1 MHIETTSIFNDLL
14 KFRDKY
20 KGQYIVLKYGGALAA
35 DKRIVKNIGRQAAFL
50 NRAIGAKV
58 IIVHGGGEQATAAIE
73 KAGIKPNFHPVTQK
87 RITDE
92 VTLDI
97 FDKTVRK
104 LNKDN
109 VTIMR
114 SVSDEVVFQGMAGYD
129 LDTVIASPENNFTGK
144 IDQVNTDYLT
154 HIGDHIIP
162 VFYTAC
168 RNLSPVNGESRLNVN
183 ADDFAAAVGVSV
195 NAMRLV
201 LLSDIDGVMDQEGK
215 RLTGLSTD
223 DIDELIENGT
233 VTGGMVPKLENA
245 RKCAQ
250 QLTSG
255 GVVILN
261 GATDNIVLQEI
272 LYEKGAGTLIR
283 SPKRIASAIK
293 LENK

>member
-1 MHIETTSIFNDLL
+1 MHKETTSIFNDLL
-14 KFRDKY
+14 RFRDKY

-35 DKRIVKNIGRQAAFL
+35 DGQTVKNIGRQAAFL

-58 IIVHGGGEQATAAIE
+58 IIVHGGGEQASTAIK
-73 KAGIKPNFHPVTQK
+73 KAGIEPKFHPITRK

-92 VTLDI
+92 KTLDI
-97 FDKTVRK
+97 FDKTVRQ

-109 VTIMR
+109 VEIMQ

-129 LDTVIASPENNFTGK
+129 LDTVTASPEDDFTGQVE
-144 IDQVNTDYLT
+144 QVNNGYLT

-201 LLSDIDGVMDQEGK
+201 LLSDIDGVMDQQGK
-215 RLTGLSTD
+215 RLTGLSTN
-223 DIDELIENGT
+223 DIDALIDNGT
-233 VTGGMVPKLENA
+233 VTGGMVPKLQNA
-245 RKCAQ
+245 RKCAE

-261 GATDNIVLQEI
+261 GAKDNIVLQEI

-283 SPKRIASAIK
+283 SAERIKATMS
-293 LENK
+293 LEVK

>member
-1 MHIETTSIFNDLL
+1 MNTISLFNDLL

-20 KGQYIVLKYGGALAA
+20 RGQYIVLKYGGALAA
-35 DKRIVKNIGRQAAFL
+35 DKKVVKNIGRQAAFL

-58 IIVHGGGEQATAAIE
+58 IIVHGGGEQASAAI
-73 KAGIKPNFHPVTQK
+73 KASGIEPKFHPVSHK
-87 RITDE
+87 RITDQ
-92 VTLDI
+92 VSLDI
-97 FDKTVRK
+97 FDRTVRK

-109 VTIMR
+109 VQIMQA
-114 SVSDEVVFQGMAGYD
+114 VSDEVIFQGMAGYD
-129 LDTVIASPENNFTGK
+129 LDTVLASPEDDFTGQ
-144 IDQVNTDYLT
+144 IDHVNTNYLN

-168 RNLSPVNGESRLNVN
+168 RNLSPINGESRLNVN

-195 NAMRLV
+195 NAIRLV
-201 LLSDIDGVMDQEGK
+201 LLSDIDGVLDQQGN

-223 DIDELIENGT
+223 DIDPLIENGT
-233 VTGGMVPKLENA
+233 VTGGMVPKLQNA
-245 RKCAQ
+245 RKCAE

-261 GATDNIVLQEI
+261 GAKDNIVLQEI

-283 SPKRIASAIK
+283 SPKRIQATMN
-293 LENK
+293 LEKK